1 MTASYASSTLQAA
14 SRMFHVLEKQQI
26 QYEKVIKKQKKQQT
40 ILEKKIQTIRDR
52 ALRACARMFH
62 QAERANKQKEYQK
75 QKLQIQ
81 KKRMEAL
88 IYKQY
93 IHYTSIMN
101 KDWINS
107 RCTCTGNTEVSRP
120 SRLSVDLTLTE
131 MTEEDLR
138 SVSIRMD
145 DIYPRSLNLS
155 VESNSCFQ
163 TPKQSPIKQ
172 SPLVKEP
179 RYCLRNRNV

>member
-1 MTASYASSTLQAA
+1 MTAPYASSTLQAA
-14 SRMFHVLEKQQI
+14 SRMFHVLEKQHI
-26 QYEKVIKKQKKQQT
+26 QNEKVIEKQKKQQAM
-40 ILEKKIQTIRDR
+40 LAKKIQIIRDR

-62 QAERANKQKEYQK
+62 QAERANKQKQYQK

-93 IHYTSIMN
+93 MHYTSIMN
-101 KDWINS
+101 QWWIHSNLPVE
-107 RCTCTGNTEVSRP
+107 CTCTGSTEVSRS
-120 SRLSVDLTLTE
+120 SRLSVE
-131 MTEEDLR
+131 MTEEELR

-145 DIYPRSLNLS
+145 DIYPRSLSLS
-155 VESNSCFQ
+155 LESNSCFQ
-163 TPKQSPIKQ
+163 TPNHSPVKQ
-172 SPLVKEP
+172 SPLAKEP

>member
-26 QYEKVIKKQKKQQT
+26 QYEKVIKKQKKQQAM
-40 ILEKKIQTIRDR
+40 LAKKIQTIRDR

-62 QAERANKQKEYQK
+62 QAERSNKQKQYQK
-75 QKLQIQ
+75 QKLENQ
-81 KKRMEAL
+81 KNRMEAL

-107 RCTCTGNTEVSRP
+107 ICTCMCNSSYM

-155 VESNSCFQ
+155 PESNSCFQ
-163 TPKQSPIKQ
+163 TPNQSPVKQSPVNQ
-172 SPLVKEP
+172 P